1 MPQGGPGTMPD
12 LSNVSNSQI
21 DQMTNMIS
29 TPGGKEMMR
38 TMYKQQFGM
47 DLGDAQLEMM
57 ASMMTPDM
65 IKTGMNMQS
74 KIRNQPQTQTQT
86 QTLRDEQVIRE
97 AGQPGNNELGD
108 TGNLVGP

>member
-1 MPQGGPGTMPD
+1 LVHDRANPMMPHMPQGGRGAMPD

-57 ASMMTPDM
+57 SSMMTPDM

-86 QTLRDEQVIRE
+86 LRDEPVIRE
-97 AGQPGNNELGD
+97 AG
-108 TGNLVGP
+108 